1 VLRRGR
7 PGYSMCDM
15 SVLRARDGHRAG
27 RRLIPATTAAVA
39 LVAAS
44 AAVSEGAIA
53 LGVVGLH
60 ASSGGWDM
68 RSIIVAAASL
78 TLFVVGPALAASALT
93 PSADAFRPVLL
104 AAAIA
109 TAAAVVARYFAYD
122 SYYYPL
128 HRRMSDGGILPG
140 WWIVLVAALALAAA
154 GLSFR
159 NVRASVTLAGAA
171 MFLAGPTILIAAAG
185 H

>member
-1 VLRRGR
+1 
-7 PGYSMCDM
+7 M
-15 SVLRARDGHRAG
+15 SVLCARDGHRAG
-27 RRLIPATTAAVA
+27 RRLIPVATAAVA
-39 LVAAS
+39 FVAAS
-44 AAVSEGAIA
+44 AAVSEG
-53 LGVVGLH
+53 GVVGLH

-78 TLFVVGPALAASALT
+78 TLFVAGPALAASSLT
-93 PSADAFRPVLL
+93 PFADAFRPALP

-109 TAAAVVARYFAYD
+109 AAAAAVARFFAYD

-128 HRRMSDGGILPG
+128 HRRMSDDGILPG
-140 WWIVLVAALALAAA
+140 WWIMLVAALAAA

-159 NVRASVTLAGAA
+159 NVRASRTLAGAA